1 MEYYLALNK
10 NEVTKLSE
18 KWLDLECVLRRSH
31 NIRKKNTAL
40 TFMYV
45 CMYVC
50 ICVYVCVYMYMYIC
64 TYIYIYMRVY
74 SITCKKDSKKKVTTR
89 G

>member
-31 NIRKKNTAL
+31 NIRKKKHIHNLANNTGI
-40 TFMYV
+40 
-45 CMYVC
+45 C
-50 ICVYVCVYMYMYIC
+50 INTWMWVEYNMWVREHGRLSS
-64 TYIYIYMRVY
+64 RVWWG
-74 SITCKKDSKKKVTTR
+74 R
-89 G
+89 MELG